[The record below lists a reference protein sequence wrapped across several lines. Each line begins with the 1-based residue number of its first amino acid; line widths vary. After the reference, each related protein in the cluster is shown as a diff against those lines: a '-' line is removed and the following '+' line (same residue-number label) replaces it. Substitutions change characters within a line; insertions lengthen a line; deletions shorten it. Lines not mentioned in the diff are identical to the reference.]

1 MARALA
7 VMALLWP
14 LAQAASVASAI
25 QRHDGMALALVR
37 VVGSRVCHQRP
48 ERSFQTAGVQW
59 PVCARCSGLYVGAAV
74 GAWFGFASRLRRWI
88 GRSRMTA
95 FLVLASVPTV
105 VTWIAERGLSLGVT
119 NAARA
124 TAAIPLGAAV
134 GAVIVAVAS
143 STPKRNQVN

>member
-14 LAQAASVASAI
+14 LVQAASVAVAVRRS
-25 QRHDGMALALVR
+25 DDTALALVR

-48 ERSFQTAGVQW
+48 ERSFHTAGVQW

-74 GAWFGFASRLRRWI
+74 GAWFGFARGLRRRI
-88 GRSRMTA
+88 EGRRMTA
-95 FLVLASVPTV
+95 FLMLASVPTI
-105 VTWIAERGLSLGVT
+105 VTWVAEWGLSFGMTNLGR
-119 NAARA
+119 AA
-124 TAAIPLGAAV
+124 AAIPLGAAV
-134 GAVIVAVAS
+134 GAAIVAVAS